1 MAAVSPPH
9 SPPPARSSPSSPGSP
24 YQHLAD
30 ADHCFLPSSQH
41 STSPVLPSRTR
52 SGSRTYDEAQAD
64 DRQHLARRR
73 TRSRERAAAED
84 ALVGRKSSSEH
95 AAPGA
100 YEHAG
105 DEMSAHELRAEME
118 TLMLLRRR
126 SMSQPVADPDLPPT
140 APPTSAP
147 PIKRPNLTLAI
158 PTINEHPGGG
168 PVSPTA
174 PSPAET
180 GTLVR
185 RRSTVGGRL
194 PSEHPLPSPPPVPSP
209 ALQFPHSSFSS
220 PSSSSA
226 ESDELSS
233 SPASFWLP
241 ASLHP
246 ELAPA
251 EFKAFIREQTRPEA
265 LARRTSLS
273 AGGGGP
279 GSGAAGANH
288 GGVGPG
294 GAPTGRPTRRA
305 SLLRGEYKPR
315 ANDGV
320 GDERREQP
328 PPVPRIDEE
337 HLVKRTTSDGAAAKQ
352 RRSRNTLNFEE
363 LTIKDLQ
370 RLEELAAKAEA
381 EGNTEGEE
389 EEGERLGRV
398 LRRSLSLNPHRV
410 AAAAAAA
417 GTSFGGGTLA
427 STAEE
432 PAGTDAEGSEPS
444 LDSHDGASVDDEEA
458 PIIVFAPGQILRRN
472 ARTKIRKTSIG
483 GTETTIGFSGGSRYG
498 SGRRKGGR
506 SSTGDTSVETGE
518 SGGTGGGGEGPL
530 TASSEGGEA
539 GEAGDSASPPSSDQQ
554 HIEVATLPVD
564 DGPHVVVQQQHP
576 PALPPKSEQAPLPTV
591 VVDRPTVDASLPP
604 PVPAPRPPYP
614 SVDTPA
620 PVVPPPGGAVEP
632 TSPTSPTRNAI
643 SPASAEYDW
652 ATHHQPAPPP
662 PPPPAP
668 EPQYTVHPQH
678 LPRQPFGEVPP
689 PQAVP
694 IPLPQQRKEP
704 PAPSPPPPAPAPAPA
719 RSQSPKP
726 APKEKKSGWAR
737 LGLGRDD
744 DKKRKGKGRDRS
756 DDGASTTSASSH
768 GSGGGGDKESSGGGG
783 GSGFLS
789 GIFGRSK
796 RGGSAE
802 HEPPAPPRAPSPP
815 PEPRIPPP
823 PPTASGVLLPNGRY
837 ANFYRLPIHV
847 ERAVYRLSHIKLAN
861 PRRPLYEQVLIS
873 NLMFWYLG
881 LIQKPVAPPPA
892 VAPVP
897 IPGLP
902 SPSPNPSPSLPNG
915 LPASPSPH
923 DASPASSSAAPSAP
937 VAVGPP
943 PSSPSQPHKR
953 GGLSKPS
960 RAAAGA
966 RPAAEMP
973 MRTVSY
979 EVQNQQLLVEEQR
992 ERYHQQHQ
1000 QLGQGPPPGQ
1010 GQGQYSAPPSSQQ
1023 QGYAAPGSSGGG
1035 SSSRSSPSRSLFAP
1049 PLSSTSAATGPDPA
1063 QQQRSPERASAP
1075 AALYAGGAAD
1085 DDDDRP
1091 LALAQHAQ
1099 QQPQPYST
1107 RESFPP
1113 TRGAV
1118 QVPPASSSARPGFEV
1133 TSRRVSGGSITS
1145 AEHAYGGGY
1154 DDGGVIA
1161 HHDPALLASS
1171 SAAKH
1176 ERRASAMSDRS
1187 FDAGEIYDAYA
1198 PGSPGLVSGPGA
1210 SSLFGPPPSSSSGA
1224 PAVALE
1230 TPPGAVLGAVAPRGS
1245 SLRALS
1251 R

>member
-9 SPPPARSSPSSPGSP
+9 SPPQPHPPARSSPSSPHSP

-30 ADHCFLPSSQH
+30 ADHCFLPSSH
-41 STSPVLPSRTR
+41 TSASPVLPSRTR

-64 DRQHLARRR
+64 DRQHLARQR

-84 ALVGRKSSSEH
+84 ALVGRKSSNEH
-95 AAPGA
+95 GGASA

-140 APPTSAP
+140 PPPTSAP

-209 ALQFPHSSFSS
+209 TLQFPHSSFSS

-226 ESDELSS
+226 ESDELAS

-273 AGGGGP
+273 AGGASS
-279 GSGAAGANH
+279 SGAAAVNH
-288 GGVGPG
+288 HG

-320 GDERREQP
+320 GDDERERP

-417 GTSFGGGTLA
+417 GASFGGGALS

-432 PAGTDAEGSEPS
+432 PAGTDTEGSEPS
-444 LDSHDGASVDDEEA
+444 LDSHDGSVNDEEA

-472 ARTKIRKTSIG
+472 ARTRIRKTSTG
-483 GTETTIGFSGGSRYG
+483 GTETVIGFGGGSRYG
-498 SGRRKGGR
+498 SGRRKGR
-506 SSTGDTSVETGE
+506 TSTGDMSVETGE
-518 SGGTGGGGEGPL
+518 SGAGGEGGWSASGEGPL
-530 TASSEGGEA
+530 TASSEG

-564 DGPHVVVQQQHP
+564 DEPHVVQQQP

-591 VVDRPTVDASLPP
+591 VVDRPHVDAPLAP
-604 PVPAPRPPYP
+604 PVPAPVPPP
-614 SVDTPA
+614 HLVHVDAPA
-620 PVVPPPGGAVEP
+620 PVAAPPSP
-632 TSPTSPTRNAI
+632 TSPTSPTRNTV

-694 IPLPQQRKEP
+694 VPLPQQRKEP
-704 PAPSPPPPAPAPAPA
+704 SAPSPPPPAPAPAPA

-726 APKEKKSGWAR
+726 AAKEKKSGWAR

-744 DKKRKGKGRDRS
+744 DKKRKGKGRERS

-768 GSGGGGDKESSGGGG
+768 GSGGGGEKESNGGGG

-796 RGGSAE
+796 RGGSTE
-802 HEPPAPPRAPSPP
+802 HEPAAPPRAPSPP

-892 VAPVP
+892 AAPVP

-902 SPSPNPSPSLPNG
+902 SPAPSSSPSLANG
-915 LPASPSPH
+915 VPPSPSPH
-923 DASPASSSAAPSAP
+923 GAPPSSPAPSAP
-937 VAVGPP
+937 AAVGPP

-992 ERYHQQHQ
+992 ERYQLQHQ
-1000 QLGQGPPPGQ
+1000 QLGQGPPPSQ
-1010 GQGQYSAPPSSQQ
+1010 GQGQYSTPPSQQ
-1023 QGYAAPGSSGGG
+1023 QGYAAPGGSSSSS
-1035 SSSRSSPSRSLFAP
+1035 SSSRSSASRSLFAP
-1049 PLSSTSAATGPDPA
+1049 PLSSTSAASGPDPA

-1075 AALYAGGAAD
+1075 AALYAAGAAD

-1091 LALAQHAQ
+1091 LALAQHAHQQ
-1099 QQPQPYST
+1099 QQPA

-1113 TRGAV
+1113 TRGSV
-1118 QVPPASSSARPGFEV
+1118 QVAPASSSRPGFEV

-1145 AEHAYGGGY
+1145 AEHAHAGGY
-1154 DDGGVIA
+1154 DDGGGLA
-1161 HHDPALLASS
+1161 QHDPSLLASS
-1171 SAAKH
+1171 ASAKH
-1176 ERRASAMSDRS
+1176 ERRASAISDRS

-1210 SSLFGPPPSSSSGA
+1210 SSLFGPPSSSGA
-1224 PAVALE
+1224 GGAPPPAVALE
-1230 TPPGAVLGAVAPRGS
+1230 TPPGAVLGAVTPRGS